1 MEQLD
6 KINFDYNIEF
16 LDFGLKILLTII
28 LAIISSYSFRK
39 YSTGLNR
46 STNLISNSILLGL
59 VVCVII
65 AVVKSSLALSLGLV
79 GALSIVRFRN
89 AVKDPNELL
98 LYFSSIAIGIAIGA
112 NQYVAAG
119 MFSLAVFIF
128 NIVNYTFKI
137 KNIADT
143 SSVLLLKSEK
153 DIDYNLIVVEMKKV
167 LKREF
172 KLISMTHSDGCNE
185 ICFEI
190 YDLSEGE
197 LKLISNL
204 RENFKG
210 INVELIPSIF

>member
-1 MEQLD
+1 MGQIE

-16 LDFGLKILLTII
+16 LDFGTKIILTII
-28 LAIISSYSFRK
+28 FAVISSYSFRK
-39 YSTGLNR
+39 YSSGLNR
-46 STNLISNSILLGL
+46 STNLTSNSILLGL

-65 AVVKSSLALSLGLV
+65 AVVRSSLALSLGLV

-112 NQYVAAG
+112 NQYTAAG
-119 MFSLAVFIF
+119 MFSLSVFFF
-128 NIVNYTFKI
+128 NIINYKLRN
-137 KNIADT
+137 KNVADS

-153 DIDYNLIVVEMKKV
+153 DLDYNIIALEMKKI

-172 KLISMTHSDGCNE
+172 KLISMIHSSDSNE
-185 ICFEI
+185 MCFEI
-190 YDLSEGE
+190 YDLTENE

-204 RENFKG
+204 RKNFKG
-210 INVELIPSIF
+210 INVELIPSVF